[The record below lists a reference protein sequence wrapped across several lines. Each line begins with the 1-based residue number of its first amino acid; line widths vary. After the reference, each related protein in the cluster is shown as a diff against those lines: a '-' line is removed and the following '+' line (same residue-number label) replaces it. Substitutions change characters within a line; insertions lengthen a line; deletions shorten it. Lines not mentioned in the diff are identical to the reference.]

1 MRTLKR
7 NQRKVYYANRIKTE
21 VVKDEDGNPTGE
33 HRVIYG
39 TPQPLWVNVSPAKG
53 EYLLRQFGELENY
66 DRALTMGPLIPNGA
80 SVLWID
86 HDNLQTPRLPRHPN
100 CGEPQQYSG
109 FGQEGECRWVEGL
122 GSVLRLRV
130 WVLS

>member
-7 NQRKVYYANRIKTE
+7 NQRKVYYADRIKTE
-21 VVKDEDGNPTGE
+21 VVKDEYGNPTGE

-39 TPQPLWVNVSPAKG
+39 TPQPLWVNVSAAKG

-66 DRALTMGPLIPNGA
+66 DRALTMGSSHPLTEQ

-86 HDNLQTPRLPRHPN
+86 HNDISKPHDYRVTRIAESLNSTVVL
-100 CGEPQQYSG
+100 
-109 FGQEGECRWVEGL
+109 VKKV
-122 GSVLRLRV
+122 SVGG
-130 WVLS
+130 